1 MSRSKPTKDSEI
13 FALKK
18 IIKDRDDEIRRLHRK
33 LNNELKAEKKAKK
46 AEYKNPKPPP
56 EPKEGSCPEC
66 IKGKLIH
73 SDLGV
78 RSLTTCSICSY
89 RKVIKK

>member
-1 MSRSKPTKDSEI
+1 MSKSKIRKADEI
-13 FALKK
+13 FELKK

-46 AEYKNPKPPP
+46 AEYKNPKPAP
-56 EPKEGSCPEC
+56 EPKEGSCKHC
-66 IKGKLIH
+66 LKGKLVH

-78 RSLTTCSICSY
+78 RTLETCTNCNH
-89 RKVIKK
+89 RKVTKK